1 MLRQAQ
7 YRVMKN
13 RKRFLF
19 SATFAILCVAAP
31 ELIGSVIGAEA
42 FQVNVAGLKANDVVP
57 ARFVYNHSGCS
68 GENISPEISW
78 NGVPASA
85 KSLAVVVWDQDAPVS
100 GGFYHW
106 VIVNLP
112 VETKKLSEG
121 AGNIAN
127 HEAPNGSIQLF
138 NDWGEAG
145 YGGPCPPGNSR
156 HRYHFIVYALSAQQL
171 PITAK
176 SKISEATAA
185 IKKSTVASA
194 EQVLVYGK

>member
-1 MLRQAQ
+1 
-7 YRVMKN
+7 MKSG
-13 RKRFLF
+13 KAFLCY
-19 SATFAILCVAAP
+19 ATFVVVCVFSIPLTSSTA
-31 ELIGSVIGAEA
+31 GAET
-42 FQVNVAGLKANDVVP
+42 FQVNVAGLKANEVVP

-85 KSLAVVVWDQDAPVS
+85 KSLAIVVWDQDAPVS

-106 VIVNLP
+106 VILNVPVGTKNLP
-112 VETKKLSEG
+112 EG
-121 AGNIAN
+121 AGNVAN
-127 HEAPNGSIQLF
+127 HKAPNGSIQLF
-138 NDWGEAG
+138 NDWGEPG
-145 YGGPCPPGNSR
+145 YGGPCPPGSSR

-176 SKISEATAA
+176 SKISAATAA

>member
-1 MLRQAQ
+1 
-7 YRVMKN
+7 MKSG
-13 RKRFLF
+13 KAFLCG
-19 SATFAILCVAAP
+19 ATAVVFYVVATGLTGDAA
-31 ELIGSVIGAEA
+31 GAEP
-42 FQVNVAGLKANDVVP
+42 FQVNVTGLKANDVVP
-57 ARFVYNHSGCS
+57 ARFVYNRAGCS

-78 NGVPASA
+78 SGVPASA
-85 KSLAVVVWDQDAPVS
+85 KSLAIVVWDQDAPVS

-112 VETKKLSEG
+112 AETKRLPEG
-121 AGNIAN
+121 AGNVAT
-127 HEAPNGSIQLF
+127 HKAPNGSIQLF

-156 HRYHFIVYALSAQQL
+156 HRYRFMVYALSAQQL
-171 PITAK
+171 PITAR
-176 SKISEATAA
+176 SKIAEATAA